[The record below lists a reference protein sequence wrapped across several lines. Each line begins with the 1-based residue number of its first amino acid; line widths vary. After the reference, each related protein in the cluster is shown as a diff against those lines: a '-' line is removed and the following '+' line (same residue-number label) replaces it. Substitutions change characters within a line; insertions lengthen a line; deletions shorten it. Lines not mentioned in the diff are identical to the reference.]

1 MSRTLILLAF
11 LIASALAGKAAAQA
25 GPRVVPDLSGYFL
38 DGREISIPADLTGA
52 ATLIV
57 FSRENAETQDV
68 ESWRQVAAQIDND
81 MPAIFVVLMGNQ
93 RGIGRSMAAGRLRAQ
108 VSDPEIRASMVPIF
122 HDGGDLQASLRLG
135 PGVTA
140 LVVNAAGEV
149 IWQASGAAN
158 EDAAQIL
165 ENLPA
170 QSAAIT
176 SLPEEPREVA
186 ALSQT
191 PVMSE
196 RPAPSS
202 APPPAPVLAAP
213 GIAAS
218 EGLARLPLYEGITL
232 DGRSLRLPGDLSP
245 EGTRLVFVPEWEDGE
260 ALRTVLARM
269 EKTSDEYGDDWLV
282 LVFKGKA
289 PQLGRA
295 FASGRLRAEVP
306 EAARRRHV
314 LPVYKGIADFEAS
327 LGLEAS
333 RAPRVITV
341 APDGAIVGV
350 ACLGEDC

>member
-11 LIASALAGKAAAQA
+11 WIASALAGKAAAEA

-52 ATLIV
+52 ATLLV
-57 FSRENAETQDV
+57 FSREATETQDV
-68 ESWRQVAAQIDND
+68 ESWRQVAAQIDD
-81 MPAIFVVLMGNQ
+81 VTPAIFVVLMGNQ

-108 VSDPEIRASMVPIF
+108 ISDPEIRASTVPIF
-122 HDGGDLQASLRLG
+122 RDSGDLQASLNLG
-135 PGVTA
+135 SGVTA

-149 IWQASGAAN
+149 IWQASGAAS
-158 EDAAQIL
+158 EGAAQIL
-165 ENLPA
+165 EGLSA
-170 QSAAIT
+170 QAPAIT
-176 SLPEEPREVA
+176 SLADQPREVA
-186 ALSQT
+186 GLSQT

-196 RPAPSS
+196 RAAPPAAPS
-202 APPPAPVLAAP
+202 PAPVLVAP
-213 GIAAS
+213 GIAAPD
-218 EGLARLPLYEGITL
+218 EPARLPEYEGVTL

-260 ALRTVLARM
+260 ALQTILTRM
-269 EKTSDEYGDDWLV
+269 EEVSDEYGDDWLV

-295 FASGRLRAEVP
+295 FATGKLRAEVA
-306 EAARRRHV
+306 EAARRRRV
-314 LPVYKGIADFEAS
+314 LPVYKGISDFEAS

-333 RAPRVITV
+333 RAPRIITL

-350 ACLGEDC
+350 ACLGEHC

>member
-1 MSRTLILLAF
+1 LLAF
-11 LIASALAGKAAAQA
+11 WIASALAGNAAAEA

-68 ESWRQVAAQIDND
+68 ESWRQVAAQIDDD
-81 MPAIFVVLMGNQ
+81 MAAIFVVLMGNQ

-122 HDGGDLQASLRLG
+122 QDIGDLQASLRLG

-149 IWQASGAAN
+149 IWQASGAAS
-158 EDAAQIL
+158 EDAVQSL
-165 ENLPA
+165 ENLSA
-170 QSAAIT
+170 QAPAIT
-176 SLPEEPREVA
+176 SLPDQPREVA

-196 RPAPSS
+196 RAAPSS
-202 APPPAPVLAAP
+202 APSPAPVLAAT
-213 GIAAS
+213 GMAAS
-218 EGLARLPLYEGITL
+218 EALARLPEYEGITL

-269 EKTSDEYGDDWLV
+269 EEASGEFGDNWLV
-282 LVFKGKA
+282 LVFRGKA

-295 FASGRLRAEVP
+295 FASGKLRAEVP

-314 LPVYKGIADFEAS
+314 LPVYKGISDFEAS

-333 RAPRVITV
+333 SAPRIVTLG
-341 APDGAIVGV
+341 PDGAIIGV